1 MAHNLEIKDNGSVS
15 FVSSNNQTAWHRLGT
30 VLADKFLTAE
40 QCILHAN
47 MGYMVEKTP
56 VYMYVGDSKILV
68 PDTFAT
74 YRSDNNYP
82 FGTVGK
88 KYTIVQNTDAFAFF
102 DAIVGEGAAIYE
114 TAGVLGNGE
123 RIFLTAKLP
132 DYCRIEGTDDIT
144 EMFIVLSMSH
154 DGSGSIKAMITPI
167 RVVCQNT
174 LNAAIQQ
181 AVNTLNIRHTSSAVA
196 RLEQAHK
203 VLGLSNIYMKEF
215 NNIMNALV
223 KVPVA
228 DTYVDTLIAKLFPTS
243 KDEVS
248 TRAENIRTDVL
259 TAYHNGIGQNGIV
272 GTAYGV
278 YNGIT
283 NYLNHSKTYGNPDKD
298 LARANTIKF
307 QSIMEGQASK
317 IQQNCFDSLFQLLA
331 TN

>member
-1 MAHNLEIKDNGSVS
+1 MHNLEIKENGQAS
-15 FVSSNNQTAWHRLGT
+15 FVSANNQTAWHRLGT
-30 VLADKFLTAE
+30 VLADRFLTAE

-47 MGYMVEKTP
+47 MGYIVEKTP
-56 VYMYVGDSKILV
+56 AIMQVGGKDIII

-74 YRSDNNYP
+74 YRTDNNYP

-88 KYTIVQNTDAFAFF
+88 KYTIVQNTEAFAFF

-114 TAGVLGNGE
+114 TAGVLGKGE

-132 DYCRIEGTDDIT
+132 TYCRIAGTDDIT

-174 LNAAIQQ
+174 LNAAIEA
-181 AVNTLNIRHTSSAVA
+181 AVNTVNIRHTASAQA

-203 VLGLSNIYMKEF
+203 VLGISNTYVTEF
-215 NNIMNALV
+215 NDILNAMA
-223 KVPVA
+223 KVSIK
-228 DTYVDTLIAKLFPTS
+228 DTYVDDLINKLFPTA

-248 TRAENIRTDVL
+248 TRAQNIRTDVL
-259 TAYHNGIGQNGIV
+259 TAYHSGIGQNGIV
-272 GTAYGV
+272 GTAYGI
-278 YNGIT
+278 YNGVT
-283 NYLNHSKTYGNPDKD
+283 NYLNHVKSYGNPDKD
-298 LARANTIKF
+298 LDRSNTIKF
-307 QSIMEGQASK
+307 ESIMEGQACK
-317 IQQNCFDSLFQLLA
+317 IQQQCFNELLTLIP